1 MACLCRRLLPAVFVL
16 TVVLPAQ
23 AQSSA
28 SAGASSPS
36 SSRQGQP
43 GRSVQS
49 GQPGQP
55 SRDGQ
60 PRGPEP
66 WWRETSPFSKELGLT
81 KEQIDRIEKLFQETR
96 PEFRKLD
103 DNLQKREDMLS
114 RMIKDD
120 SPETLISQQ
129 IDRVEGT
136 RAALNK
142 ARLLMLV
149 RMRTVLTDP
158 QRAKFETL
166 HTQWQDELRQAQ
178 LAREIQERNRK
189 QDQKQKQNPNQKPD
203 PRSAPDRQ
211 GRPGE

>member
-1 MACLCRRLLPAVFVL
+1 
-16 TVVLPAQ
+16 
-23 AQSSA
+23 
-28 SAGASSPS
+28 
-36 SSRQGQP
+36 
-43 GRSVQS
+43 
-49 GQPGQP
+49 
-55 SRDGQ
+55 
-60 PRGPEP
+60 
-66 WWRETSPFSKELGLT
+66 
-81 KEQIDRIEKLFQETR
+81 
-96 PEFRKLD
+96 
-103 DNLQKREDMLS
+103 
-114 RMIKDD
+114 MIKDD